1 MQVRQRNN
9 ETKDTKQ
16 KIREKQLKDME
27 EKAEKNKE
35 MRL

>member
-16 KIREKQLKDME
+16 KIREQQREQME
-27 EKAEKNKE
+27 AKAEKNKE